1 MSKTKE
7 VIKLGEIDMTPKKSK
22 PLTRKGLMNQVRN
35 MKKAQ
40 GTENEWGYEALER
53 LKAKAEALGITL
65 EA

>member
-7 VIKLGEIDMTPKKSK
+7 VIKLGDIDMTPKKSK
-22 PLTRKGLMNQVRN
+22 PLTRKGLMNQDRN

-53 LKAKAEALGITL
+53 LKAKAESLGITL